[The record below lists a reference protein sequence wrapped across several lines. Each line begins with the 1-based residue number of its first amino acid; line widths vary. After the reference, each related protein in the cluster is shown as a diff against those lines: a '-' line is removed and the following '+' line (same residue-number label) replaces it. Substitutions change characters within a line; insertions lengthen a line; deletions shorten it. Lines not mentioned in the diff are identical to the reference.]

1 LVIKDPNWAHP
12 ERSLSKANDEF
23 REMLAGYIRSELSG
37 RDDLIEK
44 SIPSYPPFGKR
55 LLLDHGWYK
64 SLMRSNVNLV
74 TDRIT
79 EIREDS
85 VVTDKGDVFPVEIIV
100 FATGYD
106 VQRFLSSFEVR
117 GLSGRS
123 LRETWGDDDGRA
135 YLGCAI
141 PDFPNFFCLYGP
153 NSQPAHGGSFF
164 AVAEQQT
171 EFVTSAISLML
182 EKHLKQIEIKQ
193 ETLDTYI
200 AEIDA
205 AHERMV
211 WTHPG
216 TNTYYRNSR
225 GRVVINSPFLNY
237 DFWKRTSRAD
247 LADFKWMKQS
257 QRGV

>member
-1 LVIKDPNWAHP
+1 
-12 ERSLSKANDEF
+12 
-23 REMLAGYIRSELSG
+23 
-37 RDDLIEK
+37 
-44 SIPSYPPFGKR
+44 
-55 LLLDHGWYK
+55 LLLDHGWYR
-64 SLMRSNVNLV
+64 SLLRDNVQLV
-74 TDRIT
+74 TDGIS
-79 EIREDS
+79 EIREDG
-85 VVTDKGDVFPVEIIV
+85 VVTDNGTVYPVDIIV

-106 VQRFLSSFEVR
+106 VQRLLSSFEVC

-123 LRETWGDDDGRA
+123 LREIWGTDDGRA

-171 EFVTSAISLML
+171 EFVTSAIAQML
-182 EKHLKQIEIKQ
+182 EKDVKAIDIRQ
-193 ETLDTYI
+193 ETLDAYI

-216 TNTYYRNSR
+216 TTTYYRNSR

-237 DFWKRTSRAD
+237 DFWKRTSSAN
-247 LADFKWMKQS
+247 LSDFRCIKQ
-257 QRGV
+257 